1 MFYLIKTKTIAVNAL
16 NRMNLKQYSSRKKNL
31 KTAGCSYR
39 NVMTND
45 FGQKQ
50 SVSLVPLRD
59 RSPRKAWFDFYY
71 QAALL
76 KPPKFVSTDLTAV
89 VSF

>member
-1 MFYLIKTKTIAVNAL
+1 MQYSRTMFYLIKTKTIAVNAL

-45 FGQKQ
+45 FG
-50 SVSLVPLRD
+50 
-59 RSPRKAWFDFYY
+59 
-71 QAALL
+71 
-76 KPPKFVSTDLTAV
+76 
-89 VSF
+89 